1 MRVYGFWAVVLP
13 VTCVTDYPIVG
24 ESTMLRTCLGLVL
37 VATASLASASEIG
50 GVYMETR
57 TCAVYTGPCFA
68 NAEMGLA
75 GKDAIMAWSIESG
88 DQKGVDLSGL
98 NVVVVV
104 SGDRTLGFR
113 GVNDPQKLKS
123 LILVDDRANLLQR
136 QALVDF
142 ARTHA
147 GRAGKAAIRVEV
159 SPIRMELDFV
169 ALKGNLK
176 AGKVVTIKS
185 RKTRPG
191 ECICKNEVEY
201 YPPLAKVDQFTP
213 ATAELGEFRGRG
225 LGRRWSTPGARS
237 VYMGTFVY

>member
-1 MRVYGFWAVVLP
+1 
-13 VTCVTDYPIVG
+13 
-24 ESTMLRTCLGLVL
+24 MLRTYVGLI
-37 VATASLASASEIG
+37 LAVTTSFANASEIG
-50 GVYMETR
+50 GTYMETR

-68 NAEMGLA
+68 NAEMGLV

-88 DQKGVDLSGL
+88 TQDGVDLAGL

-104 SGDRTLGFR
+104 SANQTLGFR
-113 GVNDPQKLKS
+113 GVNDAKQLKS
-123 LILVDDRANLLQR
+123 LIMIDDRANPLQR
-136 QALVDF
+136 QALVAF
-142 ARTHA
+142 ARNHA
-147 GRAGKAAIRVEV
+147 GRAGKSAIRVDV
-159 SPIRMELDFV
+159 APIRMTLDFV

-176 AGKVVTIKS
+176 AGKVVTLKS

-201 YPPLAKVDQFTP
+201 YPPLAKVDQVVP

-237 VYMGTFVY
+237 VYMGTFIY